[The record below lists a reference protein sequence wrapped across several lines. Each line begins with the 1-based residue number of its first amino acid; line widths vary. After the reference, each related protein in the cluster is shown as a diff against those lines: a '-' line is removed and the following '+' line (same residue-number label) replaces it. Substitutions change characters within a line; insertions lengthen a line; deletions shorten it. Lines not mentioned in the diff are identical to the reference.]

1 MRKEGVRQDDFG
13 SHVKVLRKVSAG
25 ARSRSRHV
33 RPLGRVFAHF
43 RVFAFR
49 EKSVSAPARKR
60 LRVIVLTRDGA
71 RKRMRVYGSAT
82 AFALIP
88 CFKTTG
94 FSLLVAKDESFAFGS
109 ASSVGRPGQP
119 SPSELVDGFDDSTV
133 NIKERRARGRGVL
146 KTLGPIIQF
155 APTIQ
160 AWFSSQSN
168 FVTFVYPSDGS
179 PFGGS
184 LGTDSLCVD

>member
-1 MRKEGVRQDDFG
+1 MRKEGQDDFG

-71 RKRMRVYGSAT
+71 RVCACTEAQRLSRSSLASKRKVLALPP
-82 AFALIP
+82 FA
-88 CFKTTG
+88 
-94 FSLLVAKDESFAFGS
+94 LLVAKDESFAFGS

-133 NIKERRARGRGVL
+133 NIKERRARGRG
-146 KTLGPIIQF
+146 
-155 APTIQ
+155 
-160 AWFSSQSN
+160 
-168 FVTFVYPSDGS
+168 GS
-179 PFGGS
+179 PRPDHPIRSDDPGM
-184 LGTDSLCVD
+184 VQ

>member
-1 MRKEGVRQDDFG
+1 MF
-13 SHVKVLRKVSAG
+13 
-25 ARSRSRHV
+25 ARWAECSPTSFSSPLERNPCPPQQENVCACTEAQRLSRSSLASKLQV
-33 RPLGRVFAHF
+33 LA
-43 RVFAFR
+43 
-49 EKSVSAPARKR
+49 
-60 LRVIVLTRDGA
+60 LR
-71 RKRMRVYGSAT
+71 
-82 AFALIP
+82 
-88 CFKTTG
+88 
-94 FSLLVAKDESFAFGS
+94 LLVAKDESFAFGS

-133 NIKERRARGRGVL
+133 NIKERRARGRG
-146 KTLGPIIQF
+146 GSPRPDHPIRSNR
-155 APTIQ
+155 Q

>member
-1 MRKEGVRQDDFG
+1 MRG
-13 SHVKVLRKVSAG
+13 AG
-25 ARSRSRHV
+25 ARHV

-43 RVFAFR
+43 RAFAFR
-49 EKSVSAPARKR
+49 EKKECPPLLQNERSSKS
-60 LRVIVLTRDGA
+60 LR
-71 RKRMRVYGSAT
+71 
-82 AFALIP
+82 
-88 CFKTTG
+88 
-94 FSLLVAKDESFAFGS
+94 LLVAKDESFAFGS

-119 SPSELVDGFDDSTV
+119 SPSELVKALMTRRCIV
-133 NIKERRARGRGVL
+133 RERRARGRG
-146 KTLGPIIQF
+146 GSPRPDHPIRSNR
-155 APTIQ
+155 Q

>member
-1 MRKEGVRQDDFG
+1 MFARWAECSPTSESSPLEKNHCPPLLQNYRARA
-13 SHVKVLRKVSAG
+13 LR
-25 ARSRSRHV
+25 
-33 RPLGRVFAHF
+33 
-43 RVFAFR
+43 
-49 EKSVSAPARKR
+49 
-60 LRVIVLTRDGA
+60 
-71 RKRMRVYGSAT
+71 
-82 AFALIP
+82 
-88 CFKTTG
+88 
-94 FSLLVAKDESFAFGS
+94 LLVAKDESFAFGS

-133 NIKERRARGRGVL
+133 SIKERRARGRG
-146 KTLGPIIQF
+146 GSPRPDHPIRSK
-155 APTIQ
+155 IQ